1 MGMSQN
7 NDSNQIKVEDE
18 IQEIT
23 SVTYKSVMK
32 VVAYLYFPFFLLI
45 ITIMLFRFSDLN
57 EDFSS
62 VWDGLLSIFLMIGW
76 LLVFYVLI
84 SLIMAFFYNFFAK
97 KFGGLEIRMK
107 DKD

>member
-1 MGMSQN
+1 MDINQN
-7 NDSNQIKVEDE
+7 NDINQIKVED
-18 IQEIT
+18 QKQVIT

-32 VVAYLYFPFFLLI
+32 VVGYLYFPFFLLI
-45 ITIMLFRFSDLN
+45 IIIMLFSDLN

-62 VWDGLLSIFLMIGW
+62 VGEGLLSIFLMIGW
-76 LLVFYVLI
+76 LLVFYIVI

-97 KFGGLEIRMK
+97 KFGGLEIRVR